1 VSLFDL
7 LRQEYIKGK
16 VVDKYSLDNGNVGLV
31 VEQAGTRNRYH
42 IEFRDDRRGPCV
54 ENLYGLLKEP
64 FSGKI
69 ASVDKLISPGDS
81 IELTTS
87 YTRGPFR
94 EAYRI
99 HSVSQSYKPKT
110 EPERSIPSH
119 TPQYLIDLPYR

>member
-7 LRQEYIKGK
+7 LRQEYIKGT
-16 VVDKYSLDNGNVGLV
+16 VVDKYRLENGNVGLV

-42 IEFRDDRRGPCV
+42 IQFKDDRRGPCV

-64 FSGKI
+64 FSGKTG
-69 ASVDKLISPGDS
+69 SVDRLISPGDS
-81 IELTTS
+81 VELTTS

-99 HSVSQSYKPKT
+99 HSVYGPG
-110 EPERSIPSH
+110 ERKNAIERANPSH
-119 TPQYLIDLPYR
+119 TPQYLIDFPYR